1 MSFIGRGHEMSWLLP
16 LFVNLR
22 HDLIMIQP
30 GSILHHI
37 SHRKLLFYS
46 LVCNDGG
53 VEHFLAK
60 LVQHLLPVVFKY
72 AFDLVDCLRKSKL
85 FKMRQNLDKL
95 LEIACYL
102 FFYHPQ
108 LALCL
113 TN

>member
-1 MSFIGRGHEMSWLLP
+1 MLAQHRKAKSIDLVSFIGRGHEMSWLLP

-30 GSILHHI
+30 GSTLHHI

-60 LVQHLLPVVFKY
+60 LVQHLLPVVVKC
-72 AFDLVDCLRKSKL
+72 AFDLVDCLRKPK
-85 FKMRQNLDKL
+85 
-95 LEIACYL
+95 
-102 FFYHPQ
+102 
-108 LALCL
+108 
-113 TN
+113 